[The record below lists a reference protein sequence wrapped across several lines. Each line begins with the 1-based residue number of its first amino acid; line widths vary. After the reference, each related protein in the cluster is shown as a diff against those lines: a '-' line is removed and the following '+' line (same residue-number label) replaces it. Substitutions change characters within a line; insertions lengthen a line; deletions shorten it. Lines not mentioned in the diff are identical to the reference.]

1 VKEFKVIKA
10 HGRRKEKA
18 ITYVGQYIR
27 LRGIVDYSIGWN
39 PNTIWVRS
47 RSGFF
52 EIHPAKEYEPTFEK
66 MITAV
71 GLHFIAEQAH
81 ENNAMLG
88 KKARVW
94 KPDDVFDLLRDVR
107 AIFPLSEAV
116 VDI

>member
-1 VKEFKVIKA
+1 VKEFEVIKA
-10 HGRRKEKA
+10 RGRRKEQVV
-18 ITYVGQYIR
+18 TYGGQFIR

-52 EIHPAKEYEPTFEK
+52 EIHPAKEYEPTFER

-81 ENNAMLG
+81 ENNANLG
-88 KKARVW
+88 TNARVW
-94 KPDDVFDLLRDVR
+94 KSDDVFDLLRDVST
-107 AIFPLSEAV
+107 IYCLLNV
-116 VDI
+116 HH